1 MRLIKPDYT
10 SVPEG
15 ADATDL
21 EKQGL
26 SVKSKK
32 EDKAVN
38 GMIGLKELMN
48 RSGGKHEFMIDPIL
62 PKSGITIL
70 AGTEGSGKSILCS
83 QLALNIVTGQ
93 KFLDFDMGKPRKVMI
108 FNFELADEE
117 YARRVTL
124 QYEKIAEMTN
134 GPDGDTGLFNYKTY
148 DGGAF
153 TERWEGIENYCR
165 LPDSRGAVVIV
176 DNMYTSTE
184 RNLSDNSELR
194 PVLKS
199 IRSISDEFGICFIL
213 VGHHN
218 KNVNPEPIN
227 INHIQGG
234 KQLTMNADSVIQIA
248 ANVND
253 ETVKCFKWTKS
264 RYSGSSL
271 HNKPLKLTLD
281 DNLIYTRRGIIKSE
295 IAYFTNMNEKMELQ
309 ALKAFSDQ
317 ALPEGSEFY
326 SQQFTAFVSENAQF
340 NNVTI
345 VTAKRWLKRLH
356 EWNVLNKLAHGKYSI
371 RIDNLLDY
379 DEVE

>member
-1 MRLIKPDYT
+1 MIKPDR
-10 SVPEG
+10 SNIPEG

-21 EKQGL
+21 EMM
-26 SVKSKK
+26 KK
-32 EDKAVN
+32 EIPAEKQKSN

-48 RSGGKHEFMIDPIL
+48 RSGGEHEFTIDPIL
-62 PKSGITIL
+62 PKSGITVL

-83 QLALNIVTGQ
+83 QLALAVVTGQ
-93 KFLDFDMGKPRKVMI
+93 PFLEFEMSKPRKVMI

-124 QYEKIAEMTN
+124 QYNYMNTDA
-134 GPDGDTGLFNYKTY
+134 DVSLFHYKTY

-153 TERWEGIENYCR
+153 SERWDSIENYCR
-165 LPDSRGAVVIV
+165 LDDSKGAVVIV

-184 RNLSDNSELR
+184 KNLSDNSELR
-194 PVLKS
+194 PVLKR
-199 IRSISDEFGICFIL
+199 IRQISDEFGICFIL

-218 KNVNPEPIN
+218 KNTVPEPIN

-253 ETVKCFKWTKS
+253 ETVKCLKWTKS

-281 DNLIYTRRGIIKSE
+281 DNLTYTRRGIIKSE

-309 ALKAFSDQ
+309 ALRAFVDIR
-317 ALPEGSEFY
+317 LPEGQIEFY
-326 SQQFTAFVSENAQF
+326 TQEFTSFVAESNNF
-340 NNVTI
+340 NDVSLI
-345 VTAKRWLKRLH
+345 TAKRWLKRLS
-356 EWNVLNKLAHGKYSI
+356 EWNIIEKLGHGKYNVKTE
-371 RIDNLLDY
+371 NLNDY
-379 DEVE
+379 DDVE

>member
-1 MRLIKPDYT
+1 MRLIKPDR
-10 SVPEG
+10 SNIPEG

-21 EKQGL
+21 EMM
-26 SVKSKK
+26 KK
-32 EDKAVN
+32 EIPAEKQKSN

-48 RSGGKHEFMIDPIL
+48 RSGGEHEFTIDPIL
-62 PKSGITIL
+62 PKSGITVL

-83 QLALNIVTGQ
+83 QLALAVVTGQ
-93 KFLDFDMGKPRKVMI
+93 PFLEFEMSKPRKVMI

-124 QYEKIAEMTN
+124 QYNYMNTDA
-134 GPDGDTGLFNYKTY
+134 DVSLFHYKTY

-153 TERWEGIENYCR
+153 SERWDSIENYCR
-165 LPDSRGAVVIV
+165 LDDSKGAVVIV

-184 RNLSDNSELR
+184 KNLSDNSELR
-194 PVLKS
+194 PVLKR
-199 IRSISDEFGICFIL
+199 IRQISDEFGICFIL

-218 KNVNPEPIN
+218 KNTVPEPIN

-253 ETVKCFKWTKS
+253 ETVKCLKWTKS

-281 DNLIYTRRGIIKSE
+281 DNLTYTRRGIIKSE

-309 ALKAFSDQ
+309 ALRAFVDIR
-317 ALPEGSEFY
+317 LPEGQIEFY
-326 SQQFTAFVSENAQF
+326 TQEFTSFVAESNNF
-340 NNVTI
+340 NDVSLI
-345 VTAKRWLKRLH
+345 TAKRWLKRLS
-356 EWNVLNKLAHGKYSI
+356 EWNIIEKLGHGKYNVKTE
-371 RIDNLLDY
+371 NLNDY
-379 DEVE
+379 DDVE

>member
-1 MRLIKPDYT
+1 MRLIKPDR
-10 SVPEG
+10 SNIPEG

-21 EKQGL
+21 EMM
-26 SVKSKK
+26 KK
-32 EDKAVN
+32 EIPAEKQKSN

-48 RSGGKHEFMIDPIL
+48 RSGGKHEFTIDPIL
-62 PKSGITIL
+62 PKSGITVL

-83 QLALNIVTGQ
+83 QLALAVVTGQ
-93 KFLDFDMGKPRKVMI
+93 PFLEFEMSKPRKVMI

-124 QYEKIAEMTN
+124 QYNEMNT
-134 GPDGDTGLFNYKTY
+134 DADVSLFHYKTY

-153 TERWEGIENYCR
+153 SERWDNIENYCR
-165 LPDSRGAVVIV
+165 LEDSRGALVIV

-194 PVLKS
+194 PVLKR
-199 IRSISDEFGICFIL
+199 IREISDEYEICFIL

-218 KNVNPEPIN
+218 KNSQPEPIN

-253 ETVKCFKWTKS
+253 ETVKCLKWTKS

-281 DNLIYTRRGIIKSE
+281 DNLLYTRRGIIKSE
-295 IAYFTNMNEKMELQ
+295 IAYFTNMSEKMELQ
-309 ALKAFSDQ
+309 ALRSFVDIR
-317 ALPEGSEFY
+317 LPEDQTEFY
-326 SQQFTAFVSENAQF
+326 TQEFTAFVVESNNF
-340 NNVTI
+340 NDVSLI
-345 VTAKRWLKRLH
+345 TAKRWLKRLA
-356 EWNVLNKLAHGKYSI
+356 EWNIIEKMGHGKYNVKTE
-371 RIDNLLDY
+371 NLNDY
-379 DEVE
+379 DAIE